1 MNTVTDLNEVQKVGT
16 YPFEPSVNTPQPL
29 SYIQW
34 ISVDDYLPN
43 IIRACWVRTKDGVL
57 PAMFFYNL
65 EDKCFEIL
73 APCEIRL
80 TTEYV
85 THWSPV

>member
-1 MNTVTDLNEVQKVGT
+1 MNTITDLNEVLEVGT
-16 YPFEPSVNTPQPL
+16 YSFEPSVNTPQPL
-29 SYIQW
+29 SHIQW

-43 IIRACWVRTKDGVL
+43 VIRACWVRTKDGVP
-57 PAMFFYNL
+57 PAIFFYNL
-65 EDKCFEIL
+65 KDKCFEIL
-73 APCEIRL
+73 APLNIRY